1 MTIPRGNGVRERLIK
16 HKDTKGTKTQRRPP
30 SKSYLRRPSLCL
42 CALCVF
48 VPFVSLCLIN
58 LSSED
63 RRQLMR
69 RNDLELVVGAVA
81 RFLVRAP
88 SSELRGVTEPAALHV
103 VVGYFDHQLGTQ
115 RFPGQILALAP
126 AALGAGHTT
135 SGLTVFRSIIG
146 RVFPG

>member
-1 MTIPRGNGVRERLIK
+1 MTIPRGNGVAGRGISGL
-16 HKDTKGTKTQRRPP
+16 RPEIP
-30 SKSYLRRPSLCL
+30 SE
-42 CALCVF
+42 
-48 VPFVSLCLIN
+48 N
-58 LSSED
+58 

-103 VVGYFDHQLGTQ
+103 VVGDFDHQLGTQ

-126 AALGAGHTT
+126 AALGARHTT
-135 SGLTVFRSIIG
+135 SGLTVFRSVL
-146 RVFPG
+146 RPVFPGVSGQGVLTVRGEVFCKLEAPLFRDARADADVL

>member
-1 MTIPRGNGVRERLIK
+1 
-16 HKDTKGTKTQRRPP
+16 
-30 SKSYLRRPSLCL
+30 
-42 CALCVF
+42 
-48 VPFVSLCLIN
+48 
-58 LSSED
+58 
-63 RRQLMR
+63 MR

-146 RVFPG
+146 PVLPGESGEGVVPARDEPFRNIPARLLRDAP